1 MFKMVSMNLQR
12 YISEHFAKLLN
23 SLPDDV
29 EMLSETGCLNPIRI
43 GNKSTYFY
51 KDIKTF
57 KNYSGL
63 DVFTRAKA
71 REAFMTGIRR
81 RRKHE

>member
-1 MFKMVSMNLQR
+1 MFKMVFMNLQR

-51 KDIKTF
+51 KDIKNFQKIIQDLTYLLEP
-57 KNYSGL
+57 KQERL
-63 DVFTRAKA
+63 L
-71 REAFMTGIRR
+71 
-81 RRKHE
+81 